1 MTVRRAAVVTDEA
14 ALGPAPHAPWLQLLQ
29 TRCVIIQP
37 AMNRSGRVS
46 VVCRTGLLLLFFSL
60 DLGFS
65 LLSGVLGLLLKIWC
79 FFDSGQILEIY
90 VVLLYFPFQNTVVSQ
105 GQCAES
111 VASTDEQD

>member
-1 MTVRRAAVVTDEA
+1 MTVRRAAVVTDAA

-29 TRCVIIQP
+29 TRCVVIHP

-46 VVCRTGLLLLFFSL
+46 VVCKPGLPLLFFFSL
-60 DLGFS
+60 DLGFFS
-65 LLSGVLGLLLKIWC
+65 FIWGSGPFIENLVI
-79 FFDSGQILEIY
+79 FYSGQILEMY

-111 VASTDEQD
+111 VASTDE